1 MFVYETVPKFIYLN
15 SLKFS
20 SFEWYEYCP
29 LGLINSKKGMATNK
43 DILKRKVFL
52 NNFESDAQ
60 KVDRG
65 KKLLRT
71 IILSGVLS
79 VVFILAIIFTLPAT
93 GLTINSLF
101 VFSSIVSLVIF
112 LFVLLFRYFS
122 TLVMAYLYI
131 TRYTV
136 QQKNSYSPFVSIIVP
151 VYNEAKVLRESI
163 KSLLKLN
170 YSNYE
175 IIIVNDGSTDNT
187 KQVAQSLVGLQDGL
201 NSQVRV
207 SLVDKANGGKSRAL
221 NAGIQVSKGDFILCM
236 DGDSQLS
243 PDTLKYGISHFI
255 DPAIGAVAGNVKVLN
270 RKKFLTDLQTLEY
283 LEGLNMPRSAQ
294 SFLKLVNIIPGP
306 IGIFRKKAIQDA
318 GWYSSDTFA
327 EDADLTLKIL
337 AAGWKIYYEPMSI
350 SWTEAPDK
358 LNQLLKQRYRWTRGI
373 LQSIRK
379 HKKHLI
385 NPTINFGNSLVLWSM
400 FYESLIWPVMNIFA
414 NLFFIIVALF
424 YGMSNLLVFWWA
436 GLALLDL
443 MTALYCIAVEKED
456 VRLIPYAVVYRL
468 FFILLIDIT
477 KCMATIEEFLGM
489 RMTWGKL
496 ERIGVA
502 KT

>member
-1 MFVYETVPKFIYLN
+1 MEIDLLYFKKI
-15 SLKFS
+15 
-20 SFEWYEYCP
+20 
-29 LGLINSKKGMATNK
+29 IKGMPNTK
-43 DILKRKVFL
+43 DILKRKIVL
-52 NNFESDAQ
+52 NNFEPLKDSSG
-60 KVDRG
+60 KDR
-65 KKLLRT
+65 KLLRL
-71 IILSGVLS
+71 IFISGALS
-79 VVFILAIIFTLPAT
+79 VLFLAIIIFTLPYT
-93 GLTINSLF
+93 DLSLSSLF

-122 TLVMAYLYI
+122 ILVMAYLYI

-136 QQKNSYSPFVSIIVP
+136 QQKNTYTPFVSIIVP
-151 VYNEAKVLRESI
+151 VYNEGKVLTESI

-201 NSQVRV
+201 NSKVRI
-207 SLVDKANGGKSRAL
+207 SLVNKANGGKSRAL
-221 NAGIQVSKGDFILCM
+221 NAGIQVSKGDFVLCM

-243 PDTLKYGISHFI
+243 PDTLKYGVSHFI

-270 RKKFLTDLQTLEY
+270 RKKFLTDLQSLEY

-318 GWYSSDTFA
+318 GWYASDTFA

-337 AAGWKIYYEPMSI
+337 AAGWKIYYEPMAI

-373 LQSIRK
+373 IQSIRK
-379 HKKHLI
+379 HKKHLM
-385 NPTINFGNSLVLWSM
+385 NPTINFNNSLVLWSM
-400 FYESLIWPVMNIFA
+400 FYESLIWPIMNIFA
-414 NLFFIIVALF
+414 NGYFIIVALF
-424 YGMSNLLVFWWA
+424 FGMSNLLVFWWA

-443 MTALYCIAVEKED
+443 MTSLYCIAVEKEE
-456 VRLIPYAVVYRL
+456 VRLIPYAIVYRL

-477 KCMATIEEFLGM
+477 KFMATIEEFLGM
-489 RMTWGKL
+489 QMTWGKL
-496 ERIGVA
+496 ERIGTA
-502 KT
+502 KA